1 MDPIRAILD
10 LLMQVRRRPT
20 DGARGSNACDGVI
33 NIRSHYRQV
42 LALAFVLVA
51 MLATAGPAS
60 AQDCNKS
67 VTVDQYGDRIEQLSS
82 TTCDPGDPPA
92 GALPFTGLDVG
103 LMVGAAGVLVAGG
116 VFLRRRSRAEAGV

>member
-1 MDPIRAILD
+1 
-10 LLMQVRRRPT
+10 
-20 DGARGSNACDGVI
+20 
-33 NIRSHYRQV
+33 
-42 LALAFVLVA
+42 